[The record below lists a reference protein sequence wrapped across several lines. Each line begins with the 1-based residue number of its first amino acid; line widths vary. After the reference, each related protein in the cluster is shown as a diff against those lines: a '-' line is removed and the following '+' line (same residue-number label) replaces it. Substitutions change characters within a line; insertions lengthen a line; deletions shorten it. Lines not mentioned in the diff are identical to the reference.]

1 MRSKAIWAI
10 AAAMGLSAAAYAAE
24 AAVPNTAPCAVCHGS
39 QGEGNP
45 ALHAPALAGQDSNYL
60 ARQLNNFRSGKRAYH
75 ADDKNGQTMRLAVKA
90 LTDADAAALVAHYSS
105 LPSKKVAGGGTA
117 AELVA
122 GKQLF
127 DATCSSCHG
136 LGAQGYRQLHVPA
149 LRGLD
154 GAYIRQQLD
163 SFAKGWRG
171 DPDKSDQ
178 PAVWMRSIATH
189 LSQAKE
195 LGQVLQYIASLP
207 AQDAP
212 K

>member
-1 MRSKAIWAI
+1 
-10 AAAMGLSAAAYAAE
+10 
-24 AAVPNTAPCAVCHGS
+24 
-39 QGEGNP
+39 
-45 ALHAPALAGQDSNYL
+45 
-60 ARQLNNFRSGKRAYH
+60 
-75 ADDKNGQTMRLAVKA
+75 MRLAVKA
-90 LTDADAAALVAHYSS
+90 LTDADAAVLVAHYSG
-105 LPSKKVAGGGTA
+105 LPSKKVAATGGAA
-117 AELVA
+117 AELAA

-195 LGQVLQYIASLP
+195 LEQVLQYIARLP
-207 AQDAP
+207 AQNA
-212 K
+212 KK